1 MRIDLSGFGVINDL
15 TAGASLGG
23 VGLARAVAGR
33 ALVLKAKGVA
43 RGTTVAIGHGG
54 SLSFFI
60 DLFAVWACGATAA
73 CIDSSLTPGE
83 RTNVSKFAKP
93 VMVLVSSDAEAQGW
107 TVPALNFSDTPPSDM
122 TFEADASHL
131 DDAAIILF
139 TSGTTGAPKGVVL
152 TFRAIFAR
160 IALNHAHIGMPLKG
174 RTLVTLPTHFGHGLI
189 GNALT
194 PLFAGGEIVIAPRGL
209 GLAKDLGRLI
219 DAERIT
225 FMSSVPTLWRMALK
239 LSNPPSGET
248 LKRVHVGSAPL
259 SSALWGDIALWSR
272 AETVNCLGITET
284 ANWIGGASSLRD
296 GIEDGFV
303 GQPWGGSVA
312 VRQDDGRVLASG
324 EGEIIVQTP
333 SLMAGYLD
341 RPDLTSAVL
350 ENGWYRT
357 GDQGVID
364 ARGVTVSGRIK
375 DEINRAGF
383 KIQPAELDML
393 IEQHEAV
400 AEACAFAIPDA
411 VSGEIVGAAVRFKP
425 GAAADLDAV
434 KAFCRA
440 RMRREAT
447 PERWFTVDEIPRTPR
462 GKVSREAVRRALME
476 GSSS

>member
-1 MRIDLSGFGVINDL
+1 MRIDLTGLGVIHDL
-15 TAGASLGG
+15 VAGTSLGG
-23 VGLARAVAGR
+23 DGLARAVAGR
-33 ALVLKAKGVA
+33 AAMLAGEGVA

-73 CIDSSLTPGE
+73 CIDASLTPGE
-83 RTNVSKFAKP
+83 RTNVCEFAKP
-93 VMVLVSSDAEAQGW
+93 VVVLISNDAEGEGW
-107 TVPALNFSDTPPSDM
+107 TAPLLNLADAPPS
-122 TFEADASHL
+122 EAVIAAPQSHL
-131 DDAAIILF
+131 DDAGVVLF

-152 TFRAIFAR
+152 TFRALFAR
-160 IALNHAHIGMPLKG
+160 IALNHAHIGPPLKG

-194 PLFAGGEIVIAPRGL
+194 PFFAGGDIVIAPRGL
-209 GLAKDLGRLI
+209 GLAKDLGKLI
-219 DAERIT
+219 DAERIS
-225 FMSSVPTLWRMALK
+225 FLSSVPTLWRMALK
-239 LSNPPSGET
+239 LSNPPSGAT

-259 SSALWGDIALWSR
+259 SSALWSDIAAWSR

-284 ANWIGGASSLRD
+284 ANWIGGASSVHD

-303 GQPWGGSVA
+303 GRPWGGSVG
-312 VRQDDGRVLASG
+312 VRLDDGRVLSHG
-324 EGEIIVQTP
+324 EGEIVVQTP

-357 GDQGVID
+357 GDQGLVD

-393 IEQHEAV
+393 IEQHDDV

-425 GAAADLDAV
+425 GVKADLEAI
-434 KAFCRA
+434 KTFCRA
-440 RMRREAT
+440 RLRREAT
-447 PERWFTVDEIPRTPR
+447 PERWFTVDEIPRTAR

-476 GSSS
+476 GARS

>member
-1 MRIDLSGFGVINDL
+1 MRIDLTNLGHIHDL
-15 TAGASLGG
+15 SAGTSLGG
-23 VGLARAVAGR
+23 DALSQAVAGR
-33 ALVLKAKGVA
+33 AAVLKAKGA
-43 RGTTVAIGHGG
+43 GRGATVAIGHGG

-73 CIDSSLTPGE
+73 CIDASLTPGE
-83 RTNVSKFAKP
+83 RSNVSAFAKP
-93 VMVLVSSDAEAQGW
+93 VLVLVSSDAEAEGW
-107 TVPALNFSDTPPSDM
+107 SVPAVNLADAPPSDNLVVSP
-122 TFEADASHL
+122 ASHL
-131 DDAAIILF
+131 DDAAVILF

-152 TFRAIFAR
+152 TFRALFAR
-160 IALNHAHIGMPLKG
+160 IALNHAHIGDSLKG

-194 PLFAGGEIVIAPRGL
+194 PLFAGGEIVLAPRGL

-219 DAERIT
+219 DAERIS

-239 LSNPPSGET
+239 LSNPPSGGT

-259 SSALWGDIALWSR
+259 SSALWQDIAAWAG

-284 ANWIGGASSLRD
+284 SNWIGGASSLRD

-303 GQPWGGSVA
+303 GRPWGGSVA
-312 VRQDDGRVLASG
+312 VRLDDGRILARG
-324 EGEIIVQTP
+324 EGEIVVQTP

-350 ENGWYRT
+350 EDGWYRT
-357 GDQGVID
+357 GDQGFVD
-364 ARGVTVSGRIK
+364 ARGVTVAGRIK

-393 IEQHEAV
+393 IEQHDDV

-425 GAAADLDAV
+425 GVAGDLESV
-434 KAFCRA
+434 KAFCRS

-447 PERWFTVDEIPRTPR
+447 PERWFTVDEIPRTAR

-476 GSSS
+476 GGRP

>member
-1 MRIDLSGFGVINDL
+1 MRIDLTGCGVIHDL
-15 TAGASLGG
+15 SAGASLGG
-23 VGLARAVAGR
+23 DDLTRAVAGR
-33 ALVLKAKGVA
+33 ALALQAKGVGG
-43 RGTTVAIGHGG
+43 GTVVAIGHGG

-73 CIDSSLTPGE
+73 CIDASLTPGE
-83 RTNVSKFAKP
+83 RGNVAAFAKP
-93 VMVLVSSDAEAQGW
+93 KLVLVSNESEGEGW
-107 TVPALNFSDTPPSDM
+107 TAPLLNLADAAPAD
-122 TFEADASHL
+122 AVIAAAASHL
-131 DDAAIILF
+131 DDAAVILF

-152 TFRAIFAR
+152 TFRALFAR
-160 IALNHAHIGMPLKG
+160 IALNHAHIGAPLKG

-194 PLFAGGEIVIAPRGL
+194 PFFAGGEIAIAPRGL

-239 LSNPPSGET
+239 LSNPPAGGT
-248 LKRVHVGSAPL
+248 LARVHVGSAPL
-259 SSALWGDIALWSR
+259 SSALWSDIAAWSQ
-272 AETVNCLGITET
+272 ADTVNCLGITET
-284 ANWIGGASSLRD
+284 SNWIGGASSARD

-303 GQPWGGSVA
+303 GRPWGGSVA
-312 VRQDDGRVLASG
+312 VRLDDGRVLARG
-324 EGEIIVQTP
+324 EGEIVVQTP

-341 RPDLTSAVL
+341 RPDLTAAVL

-357 GDQGVID
+357 GDQGLVD

-383 KIQPAELDML
+383 KIQPAEIDML
-393 IEQHEAV
+393 IEQHDDV

-425 GAAADLDAV
+425 EAKADLEAV

-447 PERWFTVDEIPRTPR
+447 PERWFAVDDIPRTAR

-476 GSSS
+476 GAKS

>member
-1 MRIDLSGFGVINDL
+1 MRIDLSSFGVIHDL
-15 TAGASLGG
+15 AAGASLSGE
-23 VGLARAVAGR
+23 GLARTVAGR
-33 ALVLKAKGVA
+33 AEILRGKGVV
-43 RGTTVAIGHGG
+43 RGTVVAIGHGG

-73 CIDSSLTPGE
+73 CIDASLTPGE
-83 RTNVSKFAKP
+83 RGNVAAFARP
-93 VMVLVSSDAEAQGW
+93 ILVLVSSEAEGEGWGAPLLNLADA
-107 TVPALNFSDTPPSDM
+107 PPSDALI
-122 TFEADASHL
+122 EAAPSHL
-131 DDAAIILF
+131 DDAAVILF

-152 TFRAIFAR
+152 TFRALFAR
-160 IALNHAHIGMPLKG
+160 IALNHAHIGAPLRG

-194 PLFAGGEIVIAPRGL
+194 PFFAGGEIVIAPRGL
-209 GLAKDLGRLI
+209 GLARDLGRLI

-239 LSNPPSGET
+239 LSNPPSGDT

-259 SSALWGDIALWSR
+259 SSALWGDIATWSR
-272 AETVNCLGITET
+272 ADTVNCLGITET
-284 ANWIGGASSLRD
+284 SNWIGGASSASD
-296 GIEDGFV
+296 GIADGFV
-303 GQPWGGSVA
+303 GRPWGGSVA
-312 VRQDDGRVLASG
+312 VRLDDGRVVSQG
-324 EGEIIVQTP
+324 EGEIVVQTP

-341 RPDLTSAVL
+341 RPDLTAAVL

-357 GDQGVID
+357 GDQGIVD
-364 ARGVTVSGRIK
+364 ARGVTVAGRIK

-393 IEQHEAV
+393 IEQHDAV

-425 GAAADLDAV
+425 GADADLEAV

-447 PERWFTVDEIPRTPR
+447 PERWFTVDEIPRTAR
-462 GKVSREAVRRALME
+462 GKVSREAVRHALME
-476 GSSS
+476 GRRT